1 MSPILSDI
9 GEFGL
14 IARIY
19 DKFGKAPDEVC
30 GIGDDCAVIPMN
42 DRFDMLIAVDS
53 IYEGIDFDL
62 RFSSPFHIGRKA
74 LAINLSDIA
83 AMGGIPK
90 YFLVSIALP
99 SSLDLDFV
107 EGIYSGIS
115 DIARE
120 SGAALVGGDTS
131 SSEKGVSISI
141 TVIGEVEKGRAILRK
156 GARPGDSIF
165 VSGAVG
171 LSALGLAALKMGMSA
186 GMEPFIESHLSPLCR
201 VDLGRALLKLG
212 CVTSMIDVSDGLLA
226 DLGHIAQSSG
236 VGFEID
242 VNRIPTGDDFRRAA
256 DAVGVEPRELI
267 LSGGEDFELV
277 FTVDSGKV
285 SQFLASSEALGVA
298 EIGRVLDDPGV
309 RSVLNAE
316 DLVAHG
322 TGRGY
327 DHFLKERNGRKE
339 LG

>member
-1 MSPILSDI
+1 MSPNLSDI

-14 IARIY
+14 IARICNE
-19 DKFGKAPDEVC
+19 FGRLPDEVC

-42 DRFDMLIAVDS
+42 DRFDMLITVDS

-62 RFSSPFHIGRKA
+62 RFSSPLHIGKKA

-99 SSLDLDFV
+99 LDSDLDFV

-115 DIARE
+115 DVARE

-131 SSEKGVSISI
+131 SSEKEISISI
-141 TVIGEVEKGRAILRK
+141 TAIGEVEKGRAILRK
-156 GARPGDSIF
+156 GARPGDPIF
-165 VSGAVG
+165 ISGAVG
-171 LSALGLAALKMGMSA
+171 LSALGLAALKMGTSS
-186 GMEPFIESHLSPLCR
+186 GMEPFIERHLSPLHR
-201 VDLGRALLKLG
+201 TDLGRTLLKLG

-226 DLGHIAQSSG
+226 DLGHIARSSG

-242 VNRIPTGDDFRRAA
+242 VNRIPAGDDFRMASAA
-256 DAVGVEPRELI
+256 IGVDPREL
-267 LSGGEDFELV
+267 LLAGGEDFELV
-277 FTVDSGKV
+277 FTADSGRIHQ
-285 SQFLASSEALGVA
+285 SLASLEALGVA

-316 DLVAHG
+316 DLVARG
-322 TGRGY
+322 IGRGY
-327 DHFLKERNGRKE
+327 DHFLKERNCRKE
-339 LG
+339 PG